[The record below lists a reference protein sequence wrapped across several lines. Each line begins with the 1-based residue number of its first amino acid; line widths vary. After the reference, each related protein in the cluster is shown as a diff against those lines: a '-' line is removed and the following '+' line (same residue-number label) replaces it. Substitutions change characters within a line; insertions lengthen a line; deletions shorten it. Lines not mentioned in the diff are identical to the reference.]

1 VPNVLDPS
9 TITFPP
15 FQGQVLNRRVS
26 EALRQPGAEA
36 AAARVKAELEL
47 LNDRAAAAHSFEQ
60 RVYGASTR
68 LETLYQDEAAAKS
81 SVGRKPDPD
90 RIKRIDEAL
99 VEAKAELNR
108 LRARRGEFTTGALET
123 RHNAIVRLIVTSL
136 SGGAKLRF
144 LPPASVPR
152 GTTLETVR
160 EKISQ
165 LTADLKQVSDAPFTA
180 EYVKTRVARFLDKL
194 AAPISITRAL
204 EYDEAPHL
212 PMIALSSEQMIPNA
226 HGILI
231 WMIKDQIL
239 ERLNREIDECA
250 DPKNSLTPDQR
261 VKLTAE
267 IKKEILAA
275 ERVEAAVEW
284 EAMQAGE
291 VPAFRHDAN
300 PRAILNVEAA

>member
-26 EALRQPGAEA
+26 EALRQPGAGA

-68 LETLYQDEAAAKS
+68 LETLYQDEAAARA

-90 RIKRIDEAL
+90 QIERIEEAL

-136 SGGAKLRF
+136 SGGGRLRF

-152 GTTLETVR
+152 GTTLEGTR

-165 LTADLKQVSDAPFTA
+165 LTADLKQVSDAPFPGD
-180 EYVKTRVARFLDKL
+180 YVKARVARFIDKL

-231 WMIKDQIL
+231 WMMKDQIL
-239 ERLNREIDECA
+239 ERLNREIDECD
-250 DPKNSLTPDQR
+250 DPKALDPAQR

-267 IKKEILAA
+267 IKSDILAA
-275 ERVEAAVEW
+275 ERLEAQIEW

-300 PRAILNVEAA
+300 PRAILGVEAE